1 MSFEA
6 KNLQM
11 YSILIILKIW
21 PEGFICPFTRDIF
34 KHVYWYIQQIAGER
48 LQDHW
53 SSGIYDHLGSLKLA
67 LVHFEALDPSKTVMY
82 AWKISSDRPKQ
93 QKPGRA

>member
-1 MSFEA
+1 
-6 KNLQM
+6 M

-21 PEGFICPFTRDIF
+21 PEGFICPFTGAIF

-53 SSGIYDHLGSLKLA
+53 SSGMSDHLGSLKLA
-67 LVHFEALDPSKTVMY
+67 LVHFEALNSSETVIY
-82 AWKISSDRPKQ
+82 AWKISSDIPKQ
-93 QKPGRA
+93 PRRA